1 MKSLQKDN
9 SKGKKE
15 KEPKVAEAEIIR
27 EEKESKNKKEKRG
40 QQR

>member
-1 MKSLQKDN
+1 MKNLQKDN

-15 KEPKVAEAEIIR
+15 KEPKVAEAEIIT
-27 EEKESKNKKEKRG
+27 EDKDSNKKEKRG